1 MAKVERKYICVR
13 DRQGGSF
20 ALGRTL
26 TAKGWQMQAIEWA
39 LQDDND
45 EYADWLGGLKKSDII
60 DEIASMWDLEII
72 PIEEL
77 PIEDMW
83 ELIDTIYCQTYKLT
97 SFLTKEQKNEQD
109 KEFTEY
115 IASKT
120 RKIYDKVV

>member
-1 MAKVERKYICVR
+1 MEKVERKYICVA
-13 DRQGGSF
+13 DKQGGTF
-20 ALGRTL
+20 AVGRTQ
-26 TAKGWQMQAIEWA
+26 TAEEWRQNA
-39 LQDDND
+39 LQWCEQDDNE
-45 EYADWLGGLKKSDII
+45 EYARFLKKLGKKHIVG
-60 DEIASMWDLEII
+60 EIASMWDLEII

-109 KEFTEY
+109 KEFAEY